1 MVHQMNHK
9 IKKPKEMVVREEI
22 IATCIKMTRLG
33 INQGTSGNVS
43 KRWQEGML
51 ITPSGLPYED
61 MSPDDIVYVAFNQN
75 KTSGAGKPSS
85 EWLFHRDIL
94 AGRKDIQAVI
104 HTHSNYATAMAIQRM
119 NIPAHHYMVAAGG
132 GKRIRCADYATFG
145 TQELSNNALK
155 ALENQMACL
164 LANHGVIA
172 LGHTLSK
179 ALWLANE
186 IETLAKQY
194 FIASQ
199 YGKPLLLPDD
209 EMDRVLEAFKTY
221 GPEKGSKS

>member
-1 MVHQMNHK
+1 MA
-9 IKKPKEMVVREEI
+9 VREEI
-22 IATCIKMTRLG
+22 IDTCLKMTRLG

-43 KRWQEGML
+43 TRWQEGML

-75 KTSGAGKPSS
+75 KTSGTGKPSS

-94 AGRKDIQAVI
+94 VGRKDIQAVI
-104 HTHSNYATAMAIQRM
+104 HTHSNYATAMAIHRM
-119 NIPAHHYMVAAGG
+119 NIPAHHYMVAACG

-155 ALENQMACL
+155 VLENQMACL

-199 YGKPLLLPDD
+199 YGPPPLLPDE
-209 EMDRVLEAFKTY
+209 EMDRVLKAFKTY
-221 GPEKGSKS
+221 GPEKDSKS